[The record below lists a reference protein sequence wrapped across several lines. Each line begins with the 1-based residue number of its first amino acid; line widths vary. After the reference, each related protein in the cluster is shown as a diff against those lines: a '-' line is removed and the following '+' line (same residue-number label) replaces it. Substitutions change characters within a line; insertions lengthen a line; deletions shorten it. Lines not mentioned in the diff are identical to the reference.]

1 MLVKTLSTAAAV
13 KNLFILVVVCSNRF
27 RTDVIGGARGLIM
40 DSSYIAKQTPSGGLY
55 GLE

>member
-1 MLVKTLSTAAAV
+1 MQSTAITV
-13 KNLFILVVVCSNRF
+13 SNVFILMVVCNGRF

-55 GLE
+55 GVIG

>member
-1 MLVKTLSTAAAV
+1 LM
-13 KNLFILVVVCSNRF
+13 VVCSGRF

-55 GLE
+55 GVIG